1 MWVAALRLARKK
13 AISSAAGTGGR
24 SIYPVNRV
32 HPASVYRLRR
42 YGVYRLIMYPD
53 RWIGAFKG
61 VDGNTYDRTGQRC
74 H

>member
-1 MWVAALRLARKK
+1 MRTPGNVDLAG
-13 AISSAAGTGGR
+13 APWTIVAGTGGR
-24 SIYPVNRV
+24 SVHPVDRV
-32 HPASVYRLRR
+32 HPSSVYRLRS